1 MTVNEARGAATV
13 QVRLPAAT
21 GPGPVAGER
30 PITTGPPVSTF
41 EDELANVARPVH
53 ISRHAQNRLERRN
66 IDLRPDDLARLR
78 GAVEAL
84 ARKGAHQSVVMLDQ
98 LALVVNVPSAT
109 VVTAVQPR
117 SGKESVF
124 TSIDSVVIA

>member
-1 MTVNEARGAATV
+1 M
-13 QVRLPAAT
+13 
-21 GPGPVAGER
+21 PGTSFER
-30 PITTGPPVSTF
+30 ELELVS
-41 EDELANVARPVH
+41 RPVQ

-66 IDLRPDDLARLR
+66 IDLGPDDLGRLR
-78 GAVEAL
+78 GAVDAL
-84 ARKGAHQSVVMLDQ
+84 ARKGAQHSVVMLDR

-109 VVTAVQPR
+109 VVTAVEPR